1 MKLIDEK
8 YLLVIRYL
16 RSQHGA
22 GLEVAIGIGVI
33 TVITPSIRGALLHGR
48 S

>member
-22 GLEVAIGIGVI
+22 GLEVAIGIGGNNSNN
-33 TVITPSIRGALLHGR
+33 TEHKGGAVAR
-48 S
+48 